1 MLPIAIMMRWIQHAR
16 RTLLQALVCLLGAL
30 LFTATS
36 LAQRDRLADR
46 ETSPA
51 LKQAISDAAKKY
63 KIPGIAA
70 ALIEHGQLRA
80 VEVFGE
86 RDLKSAAP
94 VTENTIF
101 EAGSLGEPLYAYAV
115 LLLSAD
121 GRLNPSSPLPGYFAL
136 PYVRDLDALAA
147 SSPTEQLYDPQFN
160 QITAMRVMNHTSG
173 MPDWARGQHLRLQR
187 APGGKWSYSNEGYI
201 YLQQVMEHLTG
212 EAFDAF
218 LGRSILG
225 PARMS
230 HSSFVWREAYAADM
244 AMGYDR
250 SGSPVEAHRYQKPAA
265 SATLYTS
272 IGDYAQFVTYILASA
287 PAKRA
292 HESAVS
298 LMLNP
303 TVSVDDAVPFSWG
316 LGVGLEKI
324 GDDLFFFHRENGAGF
339 KSFAMAS
346 RKTGSGIVIFTN
358 SGNGLD
364 ALLDIL
370 AATIGGNHPIL
381 KSNFLHSQ

>member
-1 MLPIAIMMRWIQHAR
+1 MMRWLQRAR
-16 RTLLQALVCLLGAL
+16 RTFLQAFVCLLGVL
-30 LFTATS
+30 LFAATPS
-36 LAQRDRLADR
+36 AQRDRLAGQ

-51 LKQAISDAAKKY
+51 LRQAISDAAKKY

-80 VEVFGE
+80 VELFGV
-86 RDLKSAAP
+86 RDLKTAAP
-94 VTENTIF
+94 VTADTIF

-115 LLLSAD
+115 LRLSAD
-121 GRLNPSSPLPGYFAL
+121 GRLNPGSPLPGYFPL
-136 PYVRDLDALAA
+136 PYVRDLDALSA
-147 SSPTEQLYDPQFN
+147 SSPTEPLYDPQFN
-160 QITAMRVMNHTSG
+160 QITAIRVMNHTSG
-173 MPDWARGQHLRLQR
+173 MPDWERNHHLRLQT
-187 APGGKWSYSNEGYI
+187 APGSKWSYSNEGYL
-201 YLQQVMEHLTG
+201 YLQRVMEHVTG

-218 LGRSILG
+218 LTRSILG
-225 PARMS
+225 PARMA
-230 HSSFVWREAYAADM
+230 HSSFVWREAYASDATT
-244 AMGYDR
+244 GYDR
-250 SGSPVEAHRYQKPAA
+250 SGAPIEIHRYQRPAA
-265 SATLYTS
+265 AATLYTS
-272 IGDYAQFVTYILASA
+272 IRDYAQFVTYILASA
-287 PAKRA
+287 PAQHA

-316 LGVGLEKI
+316 LGLGLEKI

-339 KSFAMAS
+339 QSFVIAS

-364 ALLDIL
+364 ALRDIL
-370 AATIGGNHPIL
+370 AATIGGNHAIL